1 MVVATYVVFLG
12 SLVAAIKGAARLWVR
27 VGDVEKGVDN
37 LTGKVDSLSA
47 DLRGHM
53 REEGQNMDR
62 LELLIKSIGRPGD
75 EP

>member
-37 LTGKVDSLSA
+37 LTGKVDLLSA